1 MTERRRIKPGETVPL
16 AFTARERALV
26 IEHTFAGPELTE
38 PLDTARVV
46 RGKYIMRCTLD
57 DIDELLGHVAA
68 EANHAKNKRLQ
79 KELDA
84 LHERLQAEM
93 ESYDDGLWPQPTG
106 RAPDLA
112 KPTKPTRASLS
123 VIKGARE
130 P

>member
-1 MTERRRIKPGETVPL
+1 MAERRRIKPGEKVPL
-16 AFTARERALV
+16 AFTARERTLV
-26 IEHTFAGPELTE
+26 IERTFAGPELTE

-46 RGKYIMRCTLD
+46 RERYIVRCTLD

-68 EANHAKNKRLQ
+68 EANHTKNKRLQ

-93 ESYDDGLWPQPTG
+93 ESYDDGLWPR

>member
-1 MTERRRIKPGETVPL
+1 MTETRRIKPGEEVSL

-38 PLDTARVV
+38 PLDKARVV
-46 RGKYIMRCTLD
+46 RGKYMVRCTLD

-68 EANHAKNKRLQ
+68 EANHVKNKRLRD
-79 KELDA
+79 ELDA
-84 LHERLQAEM
+84 LHERLRAEM
-93 ESYDDGLWPQPTG
+93 ESYDDGLWPHPAV
-106 RAPDLA
+106 RAPEVA